1 MIFNF
6 WRKYPN
12 RKPKESGYYLCT
24 TNEEHL
30 FFYDNSINF
39 VHTLFYDKRK
49 NTWIDISRKTVFEG
63 YVVYKVCRAPIEE
76 NHVYS
81 DSLCERKDVIA
92 WKKLPVKYKEK
103 KKHGKQ

>member
-6 WRKYPN
+6 WRRYPN
-12 RKPKESGYYLCT
+12 RKPKQSGYYLCT
-24 TNEEHL
+24 TSEVQIFAYENCISFIHIL
-30 FFYDNSINF
+30 YYSKRR
-39 VHTLFYDKRK
+39 DK
-49 NTWIDISRKTVFEG
+49 WIDISRQTVFDG

-81 DSLCERKDVIA
+81 DWLCERSDVVA

-103 KKHGKQ
+103 KKHG